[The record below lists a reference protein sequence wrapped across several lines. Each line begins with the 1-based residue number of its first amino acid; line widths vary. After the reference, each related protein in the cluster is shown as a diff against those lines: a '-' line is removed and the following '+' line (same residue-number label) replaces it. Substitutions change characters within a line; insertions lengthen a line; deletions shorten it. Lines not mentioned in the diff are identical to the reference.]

1 MSKSCQD
8 WYSAAL
14 FTLFLINP
22 VAEMTPL
29 TPRETDPVAHVTAL
43 SFSPSHVLMDDLI
56 LHTLTGAKTTG
67 FYIF

>member
-29 TPRETDPVAHVTAL
+29 TPRETDPVWHATAI
-43 SFSPSHVLMDDLI
+43 SSSPSHALIDDFI
-56 LHTLTGAKTTG
+56 LQTLTGAKILD